1 MELTHIDKN
10 GDAIM
15 VDVSHK
21 DVTERMAVARAIL
34 KMKPETLDLILAG
47 NLSKGDV
54 FACARIAGIMASKR
68 TPELIPLCHT
78 IPLTKVSVAI
88 EPRRPDLVEITT
100 TAKCTY
106 VTGVEME
113 ALCAA
118 SVAALTIYDMCK
130 SVDRAMEIIS
140 IRLVSKSGGRSGEF
154 KHSKTGSRPND

>member
-10 GDAIM
+10 GNAIM
-15 VDVSHK
+15 VDVSQK
-21 DVTERMAVARAIL
+21 DVTERMAVARAVL

-47 NLSKGDV
+47 KIRKGDV

-68 TPELIPLCHT
+68 TAELIPLCHP
-78 IPLTKVSVAI
+78 IPLTKLSVEI

-100 TAKCTY
+100 IAKCTY

-130 SVDRAMEIIS
+130 SIDRAMEVIS
-140 IRLVSKSGGRSGEF
+140 IRLVRKSGGKSGVF
-154 KHSKTGSRPND
+154 KRSKTGSRVDD